1 MNTFQGTGTGRR
13 IAVCLD
19 DHGLHDG
26 IDAAT
31 LELAAIGRLSAVS
44 VMSEGP
50 TWPASADALR
60 AVRQARG
67 GALDVGLHLNLTE
80 PLGGEPGRPLGRLI
94 AQALL
99 GRLDRKALADTI
111 ARQIDRFEDGWGAA
125 PDHIDGHQH
134 VHQLPQVRELLL
146 AEMQRRWGR
155 APAGARPWLRASASP
170 GGRALPFRF
179 KAAVIST
186 LGADALRRQAGQGG
200 WPVSGRLLGVH
211 DFQADGRT
219 LGSLLETWFTL
230 ARDGDLLMCHPGAAP
245 RGASAPDPI
254 AAARA
259 TELALWRSEALG
271 ELLERRC
278 IHIEPMSRLLA
289 R

>member
-67 GALDVGLHLNLTE
+67 DALDVGLHLNLTE

-155 APAGARPWLRASASP
+155 APAGARPWLRASASRAA
-170 GGRALPFRF
+170 GRCPSGSRPR
-179 KAAVIST
+179 SS
-186 LGADALRRQAGQGG
+186 RRSAPTRCAAGQGG